1 MARLPFFPLI
11 IVLSLVFSTA
21 PALAEINDCDKA
33 ARLSDEASDLV
44 SSNPALA
51 SNKLRMAIAYCNKS
65 AALYYNLAMALYQQG
80 QRDEAEL
87 NIEES
92 LKLNPDYAKAL
103 NGLAFLQITKRN
115 GDKKRAETLAR
126 KAVALEPD
134 NQEYQHTLDLIA
146 FSVDTPPKTQMSRP
160 DAIAII
166 IGNKSYGN
174 SSLPQ
179 VKFADKDAAVM
190 KQYLI
195 DALGYDENNIIFI
208 KDATHID
215 FVKYFGDSSDYK
227 GILYNRVRRDRSD
240 IFIYY
245 VGHGA
250 PDTNTHK
257 AYLVPADADP
267 AIIKFTGYSLDT
279 LYENLSKISAD
290 KNIKSITM
298 VIDSCFSG
306 GSQEGMI
313 IQDASPIFI
322 ETSSPL
328 LSMKNTVIF
337 SSSRGNQISSWY
349 PEKRHSLF
357 TYFFLKDLKD
367 AIEQGKNMTAGDLE
381 KALLSSDGVN
391 DFAWRLYN
399 REQEPQ
405 VIGDKNIVLVQ

>member
-1 MARLPFFPLI
+1 MARLPFFLFI
-11 IVLSLVFSTA
+11 AILSLVLSSL
-21 PALAEINDCDKA
+21 PALAAIEDCDKA
-33 ARLSDEASDLV
+33 AKLSDEASILV

-51 SNKLRMAIAYCNKS
+51 SNKLRMAISYCNKS
-65 AALYYNLAMALYQQG
+65 AALYYNRAMALYQQG
-80 QRDEAEL
+80 KPDEAES

-103 NGLAFLQITKRN
+103 NGLAFLQFTKHN
-115 GDKKRAETLAR
+115 GDKKRAETMAR
-126 KAVALEPD
+126 KAVTLEPK
-134 NQEYQHTLDLIA
+134 NEQYRNTLELII
-146 FSVDTPPKTQMSRP
+146 FNVDTPPKTQMSRP

-166 IGNKSYGN
+166 IGNKSYSN

-195 DALGYDENNIIFI
+195 DALGYDESNIILI

-215 FVKYFGDSSDYK
+215 FVKYFGDPSDYK
-227 GILYNRVRRDRSD
+227 GILYNRARKDRSD

-267 AIIKFTGYSLDT
+267 TIIKLTGYSLDT
-279 LYENLSKISAD
+279 LYENLSKVNND
-290 KNIKSITM
+290 KNLKSITI
-298 VIDSCFSG
+298 VLDSCFSG
-306 GSQEGMI
+306 GSNDGMI

-322 ETSSPL
+322 ETSSPVF
-328 LSMKNTVIF
+328 SMKNTVIF

-357 TYFFLKDLKD
+357 TYFFLKNLKD

-381 KALLSSDGVN
+381 KALLGSNGVN